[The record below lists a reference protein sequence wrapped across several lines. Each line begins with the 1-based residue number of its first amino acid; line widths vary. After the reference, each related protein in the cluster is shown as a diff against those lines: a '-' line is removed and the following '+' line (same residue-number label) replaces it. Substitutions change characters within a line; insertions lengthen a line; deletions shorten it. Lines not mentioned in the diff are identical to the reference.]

1 MSHQSGQRR
10 KRAERFILILFF
22 FTAGIAVVFFSNYH
36 AENQKV
42 SGRVTQK
49 LSQVQSGSTGSS
61 AAALMKSK
69 KPQLVEKKD
78 ISVPYISQQ
87 GSYAT
92 GCELVSAAMFLNYYK
107 YPVSV
112 QDVVS
117 QTPFS
122 NLQPTDNGGFTGKS
136 PSQTFIG
143 DPESETG
150 FGCYAPVVVSVLNSF
165 FRKDNR
171 MTAVNL
177 TGTGFDSLI
186 PYINQNDPVIVWATI
201 NMQPSYAG
209 MNWVLEDTGETFTW
223 TAEEHCLV
231 LVGYDADKYY
241 FNDPYNSNGVV
252 GYDKA
257 LVLQRYEEL
266 GKQAVVAVHA

>member
-1 MSHQSGQRR
+1 MSHQSGQKR

-22 FTAGIAVVFFSNYH
+22 LTAGFAIVFFSNYH

-49 LSQVQSGSTGSS
+49 LSQVQSGPASSS
-61 AAALMKSK
+61 AVALLKSQS
-69 KPQLVEKKD
+69 QLAEKKT

-112 QDVVS
+112 QDVVA

-122 NLQPTDNGGFTGKS
+122 NLQPTDNGGFTGES

-150 FGCYAPVVVSVLNSF
+150 FGCYAPVVISVLNSF

-177 TGTGFDSLI
+177 TGTGFDNLI
-186 PYINQNDPVIVWATI
+186 PYINQGDPVIVWATI

-241 FNDPYNSNGVV
+241 FNDPYDSNGVV

-257 LVLQRYEEL
+257 LVLQRYGEL
-266 GKQAVVAVHA
+266 GKQAVAAVHA